1 MSDCLLFSSKQEILV
16 KSNLLPHLEIFFFA
30 YLMKIW
36 KSGKNLDFYL
46 CVNLKNILLLVFVL
60 SRPTKVSIL
69 V

>member
-46 CVNLKNILLLVFVL
+46 CVHLKNILLLVFVL